1 MDLQAIGR
9 AGAAIVFAMTMGAC
23 SSIELQDTDPI
34 RGWMSALSDFGRLG
48 RGDGAAGDLAL
59 SQSLQIQMQWRAES
73 LAENVSF
80 DPSKRPRKLP
90 SPFVKQPWDNEI
102 PLLADEVTAQLS
114 SDFGWR
120 SLNRRHDFHSGIDIV
135 AAPGATVFTP
145 VTGEV
150 IHTKVAGTDSGV
162 VVFDGER
169 QHTFWHTRPAKG
181 LRVGQKVD
189 LGDPVGT
196 LVPWGTRTHLHYSV
210 HLTGNTKSQRARKD
224 SNAIDPLTLVQRL
237 REQAYAL
244 NDRDGDSLSTLLRDA
259 QHRAL
264 LIEAARNEDSAALG
278 VPEDGQLAAGAEAEA
293 SEDAGDSLSGD
304 FTETATEAAAEAAT
318 EAAINEVTDDVMAEV
333 SSDPAGLEEVEA
345 TEVALVSS
353 LSTSTSTSTL
363 APAGASADV
372 PAQGEDEATATS
384 GGITFSLSRN
394 GSLRLGSKAQDAE
407 PEEPTESFSLEAI
420 VTLLQNR

>member
-1 MDLQAIGR
+1 M
-9 AGAAIVFAMTMGAC
+9 
-23 SSIELQDTDPI
+23 
-34 RGWMSALSDFGRLG
+34 
-48 RGDGAAGDLAL
+48 

-80 DPSKRPRKLP
+80 DPNKRPRKLP
-90 SPFVKQPWDNEI
+90 RPFVKQPWDNEI

-120 SLNRRHDFHSGIDIV
+120 TLNRRHDFHSGIDIV

-150 IHTKVAGTDSGV
+150 IHTKVAGTDSGI

-169 QHTFWHTRPAKG
+169 QHTFWHTRPGKG

-189 LGDPVGT
+189 LGDAVGT

-264 LIEAARNEDSAALG
+264 LIEAARGENSAALG
-278 VPEDGQLAAGAEAEA
+278 VPADGTLVSGA
-293 SEDAGDSLSGD
+293 DA
-304 FTETATEAAAEAAT
+304 
-318 EAAINEVTDDVMAEV
+318 
-333 SSDPAGLEEVEA
+333 SDPAGDRVSSAVTDAAVDEIGEVGEVVDDAMVEVSADPAALEEIESA
-345 TEVALVSS
+345 EVALVST
-353 LSTSTSTSTL
+353 LSTASSTL
-363 APAGASADV
+363 APVGTPVGAPVGV
-372 PAQGEDEATATS
+372 PAAVPGNAEDEASA
-384 GGITFSLSRN
+384 GITFSLSRN
-394 GSLRLGSKAQDAE
+394 GSFRLGSKQPGAE

>member
-1 MDLQAIGR
+1 
-9 AGAAIVFAMTMGAC
+9 
-23 SSIELQDTDPI
+23 
-34 RGWMSALSDFGRLG
+34 
-48 RGDGAAGDLAL
+48 
-59 SQSLQIQMQWRAES
+59 MQWRAES

-102 PLLADEVTAQLS
+102 PCWPTKLPRLS

-224 SNAIDPLTLVQRL
+224 SNAIDPLTLVQRGDFT
-237 REQAYAL
+237 L
-244 NDRDGDSLSTLLRDA
+244 NDRDGASLNALLRDA

-264 LIEAARNEDSAALG
+264 LIEAARNEDGAALG
-278 VPEDGQLAAGAEAEA
+278 CLRTA
-293 SEDAGDSLSGD
+293 SWLPVLRPRPLRMLV
-304 FTETATEAAAEAAT
+304 TA
-318 EAAINEVTDDVMAEV
+318 
-333 SSDPAGLEEVEA
+333 
-345 TEVALVSS
+345 
-353 LSTSTSTSTL
+353 
-363 APAGASADV
+363 
-372 PAQGEDEATATS
+372 
-384 GGITFSLSRN
+384 
-394 GSLRLGSKAQDAE
+394 
-407 PEEPTESFSLEAI
+407 
-420 VTLLQNR
+420 

>member
-181 LRVGQKVD
+181 LRVGQDVD

-259 QHRAL
+259 LHRAL

-278 VPEDGQLAAGAEAEA
+278 VPEDGQLAVVAEAEA
-293 SEDAGDSLSGD
+293 SNDAGDSLSGD
-304 FTETATEAAAEAAT
+304 ITETATEAAT
-318 EAAINEVTDDVMAEV
+318 GAAIYEVTDDVMADV

-345 TEVALVSS
+345 TEVALVST
-353 LSTSTSTSTL
+353 LSTSTSTL
-363 APAGASADV
+363 APAGASADI

-407 PEEPTESFSLEAI
+407 PEEPNETFSLEAI

>member
-48 RGDGAAGDLAL
+48 RGDSAAGDLAI

-80 DPSKRPRKLP
+80 DPGKRPRKLP

-150 IHTKVAGTDSGV
+150 IHTKFAGTDSGV

-169 QHTFWHTRPAKG
+169 QHTFWHTRPPKD
-181 LRVGQKVD
+181 LQVGQRVD
-189 LGDPVGT
+189 LGDLVGT

-244 NDRDGDSLSTLLRDA
+244 NDRDGDSLSSLLRDA

-278 VPEDGQLAAGAEAEA
+278 VPEDGQLAVGAEA

-304 FTETATEAAAEAAT
+304 ITEP
-318 EAAINEVTDDVMAEV
+318 AIDEVVDDVMAEV
-333 SSDPAGLEEVEA
+333 SSDPAALEEVGA
-345 TEVALVSS
+345 TEVALVST
-353 LSTSTSTSTL
+353 LSTSTSAL
-363 APAGASADV
+363 APAGSSADV
-372 PAQGEDEATATS
+372 PANGEDEATATS

>member
-1 MDLQAIGR
+1 MLGERVRERMDLQAIGR

-23 SSIELQDTDPI
+23 SSIELKDTDPI

-59 SQSLQIQMQWRAES
+59 SQSLQIQMQWRAEA

-80 DPSKRPRKLP
+80 DPGKRPRKLP

-162 VVFDGER
+162 IVFDGER
-169 QHTFWHTRPAKG
+169 QHTFWHTRPAKD

-189 LGDPVGT
+189 LGDLVGT

-237 REQAYAL
+237 REQTYAL
-244 NDRDGDSLSTLLRDA
+244 NDRDGDSLSSLLRDA
-259 QHRAL
+259 QHRAV
-264 LIEAARNEDSAALG
+264 LIEAARNEDTAALG

-293 SEDAGDSLSGD
+293 SKDAGDSLRGD
-304 FTETATEAAAEAAT
+304 ITEP
-318 EAAINEVTDDVMAEV
+318 AIDEVVDDVMAEV
-333 SSDPAGLEEVEA
+333 SSDPAELEEVGA
-345 TEVALVSS
+345 TEVALVST
-353 LSTSTSTSTL
+353 LSTSTSTLS
-363 APAGASADV
+363 PAGASADV
-372 PAQGEDEATATS
+372 PANGEGEGEATATS

-407 PEEPTESFSLEAI
+407 PEEPSESFSLEAI

>member
-1 MDLQAIGR
+1 
-9 AGAAIVFAMTMGAC
+9 
-23 SSIELQDTDPI
+23 
-34 RGWMSALSDFGRLG
+34 MSALSDFGPLG

-244 NDRDGDSLSTLLRDA
+244 NDRDGDSLSALLRDA

-264 LIEAARNEDSAALG
+264 LIEAARNEDSAALE
-278 VPEDGQLAAGAEAEA
+278 VPQDGQLAASAEVEA

-304 FTETATEAAAEAAT
+304 ITETATEAVT
-318 EAAINEVTDDVMAEV
+318 EAAINEVTDDVMAEA
-333 SSDPAGLEEVEA
+333 SWDPAGLEEVEA
-345 TEVALVSS
+345 TEVALVST
-353 LSTSTSTSTL
+353 LSTSTSTL
-363 APAGASADV
+363 APAGSSADV
-372 PAQGEDEATATS
+372 AANGEDEATATS

>member
-59 SQSLQIQMQWRAES
+59 SQSLQIQMQWRDES
-73 LAENVSF
+73 LEENVSF

-244 NDRDGDSLSTLLRDA
+244 NDRDGDSLSALLRDA

-264 LIEAARNEDSAALG
+264 LIEAARNEDSAALE
-278 VPEDGQLAAGAEAEA
+278 VPQDGQLAASAEVEA

-304 FTETATEAAAEAAT
+304 ITETATEAVT
-318 EAAINEVTDDVMAEV
+318 EAAINEVTDDVMAEA
-333 SSDPAGLEEVEA
+333 SWDPAGLEEVEA
-345 TEVALVSS
+345 TEVALVST
-353 LSTSTSTSTL
+353 LSTSTSKL

-372 PAQGEDEATATS
+372 PAHGQDEATATPGS
-384 GGITFSLSRN
+384 ITFSLSRN
-394 GSLRLGSKAQDAE
+394 GSLRLRSKAQDAE
-407 PEEPTESFSLEAI
+407 PEGPTESFSLEAI

>member
-1 MDLQAIGR
+1 MLLGERVRERMDLQAIGR

-48 RGDGAAGDLAL
+48 RGDGGSGDLAM
-59 SQSLQIQMQWRAES
+59 SQSLQIQMQWRADS
-73 LAENVSF
+73 LASNVSF
-80 DPSKRPRKLP
+80 DPNKRPRKLP

-102 PLLADEVTAQLS
+102 PLLADEVAAQLS

-120 SLNRRHDFHSGIDIV
+120 TLSRRHDFHSGIDIV

-150 IHTKVAGTDSGV
+150 IHTKVAGTDSGI

-169 QHTFWHTRPAKG
+169 QHTFWHTKPAKG
-181 LRVGQKVD
+181 LRVGQQVD
-189 LGDPVGT
+189 LGDAVGT

-237 REQAYAL
+237 RERAYAL
-244 NDRDGDSLSTLLRDA
+244 NDRDGDSLSSLLRDA

-264 LIEAARNEDSAALG
+264 LIEAARDEPDTLREVSAERELAFG
-278 VPEDGQLAAGAEAEA
+278 VGPSDETVIGILDEAVDEVMAEA
-293 SEDAGDSLSGD
+293 SGEPAAFEPD
-304 FTETATEAAAEAAT
+304 ETA
-318 EAAINEVTDDVMAEV
+318 D
-333 SSDPAGLEEVEA
+333 
-345 TEVALVSS
+345 VALVSS
-353 LSTSTSTSTL
+353 GSVTSSMDGQDTEDDE
-363 APAGASADV
+363 APAASA
-372 PAQGEDEATATS
+372 
-384 GGITFSLSRN
+384 GITFSLSRN
-394 GSLRLGSKAQDAE
+394 GSLRLGSQARESE
-407 PEEPTESFSLEAI
+407 PEEPTESFSLEAL
-420 VTLLQNR
+420 VTLFQNR

>member
-9 AGAAIVFAMTMGAC
+9 AGAAIVFATTMGAC

-48 RGDGAAGDLAL
+48 RGDGASGDLAM

-80 DPSKRPRKLP
+80 DPNKRPRKLP
-90 SPFVKQPWDNEI
+90 RPFVKQPWDNEI

-120 SLNRRHDFHSGIDIV
+120 TLNRRHDFHSGIDIV

-150 IHTKVAGTDSGV
+150 IHTKVAGTDSGI

-169 QHTFWHTRPAKG
+169 QHTFWHTRPGTG

-189 LGDPVGT
+189 LGDAVGT

-264 LIEAARNEDSAALG
+264 LIEAARGEDSAALDA
-278 VPEDGQLAAGAEAEA
+278 PADGALAYGA
-293 SEDAGDSLSGD
+293 DAADEGGERPSGT
-304 FTETATEAAAEAAT
+304 FIEAAVD
-318 EAAINEVTDDVMAEV
+318 EVVDDVMAAV
-333 SSDPAGLEEVEA
+333 PALTDPAALEEVGS
-345 TEVALVSS
+345 TEVALVST
-353 LSTSTSTSTL
+353 LSTSSSAL
-363 APAGASADV
+363 APVGAPVGGSAPVSANAEEGAPAASA
-372 PAQGEDEATATS
+372 
-384 GGITFSLSRN
+384 GITFSLSRN
-394 GSLRLGSKAQDAE
+394 GSLRLGSKEQKAE
-407 PEEPTESFSLEAI
+407 PEEPTESFSLEAL

>member
-48 RGDGAAGDLAL
+48 RGDGASGDLAM

-80 DPSKRPRKLP
+80 DPNKRPRKLP

-102 PLLADEVTAQLS
+102 PLLADEATAQLS

-120 SLNRRHDFHSGIDIV
+120 TLNRRHDFHSGIDIV

-150 IHTKVAGTDSGV
+150 IHTKVAGTDSGI

-169 QHTFWHTRPAKG
+169 QHTFWHTRPGKG

-189 LGDPVGT
+189 LGDAVGT

-264 LIEAARNEDSAALG
+264 LIEAARGEDSAALG
-278 VPEDGQLAAGAEAEA
+278 VPAEGALAYGADAADEAGERPGG
-293 SEDAGDSLSGD
+293 DAI
-304 FTETATEAAAEAAT
+304 EAAVDEGF
-318 EAAINEVTDDVMAEV
+318 DDVMAAV
-333 SSDPAGLEEVEA
+333 PADPAVFEEVDA
-345 TEVALVSS
+345 TEVALVST
-353 LSTSTSTSTL
+353 LSTSSSAL
-363 APAGASADV
+363 VPVGEAASASVNAEEGAPAASA
-372 PAQGEDEATATS
+372 
-384 GGITFSLSRN
+384 GITFSLSRN
-394 GSLRLGSKAQDAE
+394 GSLRLGSKEQDAE

>member
-48 RGDGAAGDLAL
+48 RGDGASGDLAM

-80 DPSKRPRKLP
+80 DPNKRPRKLP

-102 PLLADEVTAQLS
+102 PLLADKATAQLS

-120 SLNRRHDFHSGIDIV
+120 TLNRRHDFHSGIDIV

-150 IHTKVAGTDSGV
+150 IHTKVAGTDSGI

-169 QHTFWHTRPAKG
+169 QHTFWHTRPGKG
-181 LRVGQKVD
+181 LRGGAESGSGRCCRHAGAV
-189 LGDPVGT
+189 
-196 LVPWGTRTHLHYSV
+196 GTRTHLHYSV

-264 LIEAARNEDSAALG
+264 LIEAARGEDSAALG
-278 VPEDGQLAAGAEAEA
+278 
-293 SEDAGDSLSGD
+293 
-304 FTETATEAAAEAAT
+304 
-318 EAAINEVTDDVMAEV
+318 
-333 SSDPAGLEEVEA
+333 
-345 TEVALVSS
+345 
-353 LSTSTSTSTL
+353 
-363 APAGASADV
+363 APADGALAYGADV
-372 PAQGEDEATATS
+372 ADEAGERPRWHYHRSSRRRRLSMTSWLRFRHRS
-384 GGITFSLSRN
+384 GGI
-394 GSLRLGSKAQDAE
+394 
-407 PEEPTESFSLEAI
+407 
-420 VTLLQNR
+420 

>member
-1 MDLQAIGR
+1 M
-9 AGAAIVFAMTMGAC
+9 
-23 SSIELQDTDPI
+23 
-34 RGWMSALSDFGRLG
+34 
-48 RGDGAAGDLAL
+48 
-59 SQSLQIQMQWRAES
+59 
-73 LAENVSF
+73 
-80 DPSKRPRKLP
+80 
-90 SPFVKQPWDNEI
+90 
-102 PLLADEVTAQLS
+102 
-114 SDFGWR
+114 
-120 SLNRRHDFHSGIDIV
+120 
-135 AAPGATVFTP
+135 
-145 VTGEV
+145 
-150 IHTKVAGTDSGV
+150 
-162 VVFDGER
+162 
-169 QHTFWHTRPAKG
+169 
-181 LRVGQKVD
+181 GQKVD

-293 SEDAGDSLSGD
+293 SEDAGDSLSD
-304 FTETATEAAAEAAT
+304 DITETAAEAAT

-345 TEVALVSS
+345 TEVALVSI
-353 LSTSTSTSTL
+353 LSTSTSTL

-384 GGITFSLSRN
+384 SGITFSLSRN